1 MSIRKMKFVK
11 TSTDRDHLDE
21 MLVEVLN
28 SKLLC
33 PESAINIVSDEENTG
48 EPLGEDNIYAEY
60 VNSLK
65 NLAHSVGIEV
75 GVKKE
80 ADRTYE
86 NEEIEVFIKELS
98 DKLEMS
104 NSASDAMMTEGDQK
118 ALDILGDF
126 DYENI
131 HSCRYIKFGLGRLP
145 KDSYKKLTYT
155 ENRNFDLC
163 VLNQN
168 KQYYWVLYVASDTY
182 YGEVKELFESLFFE
196 EIRIPDIDV
205 KKIAEEYGER
215 IQDIYAYCLDNDNL
229 YQLHQYCVVYEDEET
244 DEKTYEISGFMPADK
259 VDEYKKYFLNLPV
272 NIIAE
277 DPKVRSDLK
286 VPTLLKNSWFFKP
299 FEMFVEMYSLPDYY
313 DFDPTIFFTITY
325 CLMFGV
331 MFGDLGQGLIL
342 FLVGT
347 YLYDIKK
354 KPNKLFGIVGRIGIF
369 AMIFGFLF
377 GSVFGNEE
385 VLVPVHQ
392 ALFHTEGKLVEVMD
406 QEWTTR
412 LLIFAIGLGVV
423 LLLMSMLINMY
434 KNLRRKEYGKFLFS
448 VNGIAGFVFY
458 SYVGVILA
466 NTFGSLG
473 MNNLLSAP
481 FLIAFVAV
489 PFILFFFE
497 EPLSQLLK
505 HQSIKPHEGWGGF
518 VVQHIFEMLTIV
530 LEFVSNTMSFLR
542 IGGFVLSHAGM
553 MLVVMV
559 LMDITGHA
567 GIIVFIFGNIFVMAL
582 EGLIVGIQTLR
593 LEYYE
598 LFSRYYDGGGKK
610 YEVLTS
616 LK

>member
-11 TSTDRDHLDE
+11 TSTDREHLDE

-80 ADRTYE
+80 ADKAYD
-86 NEEIEVFIKELS
+86 NEEIEAFIKELS

-104 NSASDAMMTEGDQK
+104 NSASDTMMTEGDQK

-163 VLNQN
+163 VLHQN

-272 NIIAE
+272 SITAE

-392 ALFHTEGKLVEVMD
+392 ALFHTEGKLVEVMNK
-406 QEWTTR
+406 EWTTR
-412 LLIFAIGLGVV
+412 LLIYAIGLGVV

-448 VNGIAGFVFY
+448 VNGVAGFAFY

-473 MNNLLSAP
+473 MDNLLSAP

-489 PFILFFFE
+489 PFVLFFFE

-505 HQSIKPHEGWGGF
+505 HQSIKPHGGWKDF
-518 VVQHIFEMLTIV
+518 IIQHIFEMLTIA
-530 LEFVSNTMSFLR
+530 LEFISNTMSFLR
-542 IGGFVLSHAGM
+542 IGGFILSHTGM

-559 LMDITGHA
+559 LMDIAGHA